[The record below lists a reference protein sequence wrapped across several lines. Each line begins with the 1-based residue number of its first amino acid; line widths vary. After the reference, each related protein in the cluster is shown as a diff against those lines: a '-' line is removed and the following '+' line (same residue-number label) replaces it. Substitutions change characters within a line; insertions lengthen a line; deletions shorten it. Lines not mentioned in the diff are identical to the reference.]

1 MIQLLLLLGF
11 TFDGSFGNLTSAALY
26 YYIHL
31 PLVGVNKPHS
41 DSTKLSSYRRRKR
54 LHFIKNSPKAEVE
67 NYS

>member
-1 MIQLLLLLGF
+1 MIQLLLLSDF

-41 DSTKLSSYRRRKR
+41 DDKTIAEPKLTQSEGE
-54 LHFIKNSPKAEVE
+54 L
-67 NYS
+67 

>member
-31 PLVGVNKPHS
+31 PLVGVNRPHS
-41 DSTKLSSYRRRKR
+41 DNTINITLLVPHLPLVSSTLTTNFY
-54 LHFIKNSPKAEVE
+54 
-67 NYS
+67 